1 MNCPTA
7 DKISQYTDHLLT
19 EKEQSELES
28 HIAGCQSCAEVA
40 GLFEHEAEFMKETL
54 QMPKLPDDFADVII
68 GQLKSYRPKRKFVPG
83 KRIAAAAAGLLLAA
97 GISTVP
103 GFADW
108 VGGLFSSSEVD
119 DGLRLASQEG
129 LATRVDIAA
138 TDQNTTFKIEDVVA
152 DTSRI
157 ALSFKVFDSNG
168 KPLDT
173 SISMDDTENRIAAYD
188 QNGKEIEGHAMR
200 WTEDSEY
207 GLIEFSLR
215 DRNDLENV
223 LVKIDLKELNGKQ
236 GNWNVEVPVDLKE
249 KQKYTSRLALD
260 GHSTTSNGVSINL
273 KEVQFAPSSNEL
285 IYETAFTREEKAGV
299 EARIKDL
306 EEKFGKENVGM
317 FSGFGTAIQYH
328 IVNDKNEAVYK
339 HNTFAEGQGHPSDEG
354 SISGSGKDLDEL
366 GAVRWNESFIP
377 QKNRSSYALVLDG
390 VIKTLPAD
398 FSIKIKPDDLRK
410 KPVSFDYEGNHLTI
424 KEAKKKNDY
433 SLRKS
438 LLPIQKETYF
448 EIEME
453 GGKEVPSAD
462 LESWV
467 MTDDKGNVYPLY
479 HSGSILNEKDKNGRF
494 KTSLDLKAYDLEKEP
509 EELTLHL
516 ISVTRYYEADKEWR
530 VPLSK

>member
-7 DKISQYTDHLLT
+7 DKISQYIDQLLN
-19 EKEQSELES
+19 EKEYSELNR
-28 HIAGCQSCAEVA
+28 HIAGCPSCAEIAVI
-40 GLFEHEAEFMKETL
+40 FENEAEFMKETL
-54 QMPKLPDDFADVII
+54 QTPKLPDDFAEGII
-68 GQLKSYRPKRKFVPG
+68 GQLESYKPKRKYVPG
-83 KRIAAAAAGLLLAA
+83 KRMAAAAAGLLLAA

-119 DGLRLASQEG
+119 DGLRMASQEG

-138 TDQNTTFKIEDVVA
+138 TDKNTTFKIEDVVA

-157 ALSFKVFDSNG
+157 ALSFKVLDSNG

-173 SISMDDTENRIAAYD
+173 SLDMEETGNNVAAYD
-188 QNGKEIEGHAMR
+188 QDGKEIEGYGMG
-200 WTEDSEY
+200 WSEGSEY

-215 DRNDLENV
+215 DMNDLEKV
-223 LVKIDLKELNGKQ
+223 LVKVDLKELNGKQ
-236 GNWNVEVPVDLKE
+236 GNWNIEVPVDLKE
-249 KQKYTSRLALD
+249 RQKYTSRLALD
-260 GHSTTSNGVSINL
+260 QHSTTSNGVSINL

-285 IYETAFTREEKAGV
+285 IYETAFTKEEKADV
-299 EARIKDL
+299 ETRIKGL
-306 EEKFGKENVGM
+306 EEQFGKENAGR

-339 HNTFAEGQGHPSDEG
+339 HNTFAEGQGHPSDVG

-366 GAVRWNESFIP
+366 GAMRWNESFIP
-377 QKNRSSYALVLDG
+377 QKDRSSYTLVLDG

-410 KPVSFDYEGNHLTI
+410 KPVSFEYEGNHITI
-424 KEAKKKNDY
+424 KKAKKKNDY

-462 LESWV
+462 FGSWV
-467 MTDDKGNVYPLY
+467 MTDEKGNVYPLF
-479 HSGSILNEKDKNGRF
+479 HSVSILDEKDKNGRF
-494 KTSLDLKAYDLEKEP
+494 KTTLDLKAYDLDKAP

-516 ISVTRYYEADKEWR
+516 TSVTRYYKAEQEWK
-530 VPLSK
+530 VPLFK

>member
-7 DKISQYTDHLLT
+7 DKISQYTDQLLT
-19 EKEQSELES
+19 EKEQSELKG
-28 HIAGCQSCAEVA
+28 HIAGCPSCAEVA

-68 GQLKSYRPKRKFVPG
+68 GQLESYRPKRKFVSG
-83 KRIAAAAAGLLLAA
+83 KRMAAAAAGLLLAA

-108 VGGLFSSSEVD
+108 VGGLFSSNEVD

-129 LATRVDIAA
+129 MATRVDIAA

-157 ALSFKVFDSNG
+157 ALSFKVLDSNG

-173 SISMDDTENRIAAYD
+173 SINMDDTENRIAAYD
-188 QNGKEIEGHAMR
+188 QDGKEIDGYGMR
-200 WTEDSEY
+200 WTEGSEY

-215 DRNDLENV
+215 DRTSLEEV
-223 LVKIDLKELNGKQ
+223 LIKVDLKELNGKQ

-249 KQKYTSRLALD
+249 RQKYTSRLALD
-260 GHSTTSNGVSINL
+260 QHSAAFNGVSIDL

-285 IYETAFTREEKAGV
+285 IYETSFTKEEKADV
-299 EARIKDL
+299 ETRIKEL
-306 EEKFGKENVGM
+306 EEQFGKENVGM

-328 IVNDKNEAVYK
+328 IVDEKNEAVYK
-339 HNTFAEGQGHPSDEG
+339 HNTFAEGQGHPSDTG
-354 SISGSGKDLDEL
+354 WISGSSKDLDEL

-377 QKNRSSYALVLDG
+377 QKNKSSYTLVLDG

-398 FSIKIKPDDLRK
+398 FSIKVKSDDLWK
-410 KPVSFDYEGNHLTI
+410 KPVSFEYEGNHITI
-424 KEAKKKNDY
+424 KKAKKKNDY

-438 LLPIQKETYF
+438 LLPIQKESYF

-462 LESWV
+462 FGEWV
-467 MTDDKGNVYPLY
+467 MTDDKGNVYPLF

-494 KTSLDLKAYDLEKEP
+494 KISLDLKAYDLEKEP

-516 ISVTRYYEADKEWR
+516 ISSTRYYPVDKEWK
-530 VPLSK
+530 VPLFK